1 MFSGML
7 PFILMQHDYRVILA
21 IQNGERPLRPSDEQ
35 SQARGLTNEVWHI
48 IEACWV
54 QEPSKRPTASQIV
67 DQLRSLPHQ
76 PMDERPFDNFNIS
89 FTSQVLQSQ
98 LNLPFSTLTTSIVE

>member
-7 PFILMQHDYRVILA
+7 PLQHMQHEHQVIWA
-21 IQNGERPLRPSDEQ
+21 IQNGEKPLRPSDKR

-54 QEPSKRPTASQIV
+54 QEPSQRPTASRIV
-67 DQLRSLPHQ
+67 DQLQSLPHQ
-76 PMDERPFDNFNIS
+76 PMDKRPFDNFNIS
-89 FTSQVLQSQ
+89 FPSQVLQSQ
-98 LNLPFSTLTTSIVE
+98 LNLPFSTLTTSIVK